1 MVIKQSRNSWI
12 NPSVPVFATILIVTM
27 VVHDKVAVV
36 HDIGVE
42 KGKHERYYNYREH
55 VQGELV

>member
-1 MVIKQSRNSWI
+1 MKQSRNSWI
-12 NPSVPVFATILIVTM
+12 NPSVPVFVSIKIVTM
-27 VVHDKVAVV
+27 AVHDKFAVV

-42 KGKHERYYNYREH
+42 MGKHERYYNYREH